1 MKMLAFLGGELSNSA
16 TYFSTFADVSKKDIT
31 NCNGTFCPGASSTW
45 KKWKLFPCA
54 TCKRVKDDKAVEK
67 FKKKAESSTTFNANQ
82 HSRQEFTPL
91 VDNIIGKAHLEP
103 LHLKNNA
110 YALAH
115 HLLVN
120 IAISWF
126 KLTVTSFSK
135 VSPHCLF

>member
-31 NCNGTFCPGASSTW
+31 NCNGTFCSEASSTW
-45 KKWKLFPCA
+45 KKWKYSN
-54 TCKRVKDDKAVEK
+54 RVKDDKAVKK

-126 KLTVTSFSK
+126 KLTVSSFSK